1 MITLPLITFLEEISL
16 NAWAPLQSMVY
27 DGWVIRVSNGY
38 TKRANAVHP
47 LYVSQ
52 KSLEEKIV
60 FCEALY
66 SRHGLPTIFKLTSAS
81 QPPELDNLL
90 VECGYDFEPE
100 VSVQTLNLLQ
110 FDGMVAPEVQIEP
123 EPSAQWLAAFQRM
136 QGLSDEKK
144 TTLTKMLANILPERA
159 FASIALDGHVI
170 ACGLGVEQ
178 SGFVGLY
185 DIVTDEHFRRRGY
198 GRMIV
203 ESLLAWGKQR
213 SAQSAYLQVMINND
227 PALNL
232 YEKIGFQEVYRYW
245 YRIKHIS
252 KTGSD

>member
-1 MITLPLITFLEEISL
+1 MTDFITRLEELSI
-16 NAWAPLQSMVY
+16 NAWAPLQNMVY
-27 DGWVIRVSNGY
+27 DGWVIRMANGY

-47 LYVSQ
+47 LYASQ
-52 KSLEEKIV
+52 EGLDEKIA
-60 FCEALY
+60 FCETLF
-66 SRHGLPTIFKLTSAS
+66 SRYGLPAIFKLTSAS
-81 QPPELDNLL
+81 QPPELDDVLK
-90 VECGYDFEPE
+90 ERGYDFEPE
-100 VSVQTLNLLQ
+100 VSVQTFALPQ
-110 FDGMVAPEVQIEP
+110 FDGVIAPEVRIEP

-185 DIVTDEHFRRRGY
+185 DIATDEHFRRRGY

-213 SAQSAYLQVMINND
+213 SAQSAYLQVMIDND